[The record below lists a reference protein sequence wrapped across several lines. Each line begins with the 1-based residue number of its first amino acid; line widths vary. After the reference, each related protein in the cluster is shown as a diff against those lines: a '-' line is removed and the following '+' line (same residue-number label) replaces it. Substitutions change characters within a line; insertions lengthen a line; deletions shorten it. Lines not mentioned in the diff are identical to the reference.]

1 MVVFV
6 LIYLT
11 AATIEKVTIEAVAA
25 ATVVNDGMNLTLV
38 VMPIVAAVVAV
49 VVYFV
54 KNYYSYFFSYDC
66 YLLMKMIVTVR
77 KIVRK
82 IEIEIE
88 IVEVMRTAMVKK
100 NLLQDHQMWVAAAV
114 AAVIVY
120 Y

>member
-1 MVVFV
+1 
-6 LIYLT
+6 
-11 AATIEKVTIEAVAA
+11 
-25 ATVVNDGMNLTLV
+25 
-38 VMPIVAAVVAV
+38 MPIVAAVVAV

-66 YLLMKMIVTVR
+66 YLLMKMTVTVR
-77 KIVRK
+77 KF
-82 IEIEIE
+82 EIEIE

-100 NLLQDHQMWVAAAV
+100 NLLQDHQMWVVAAV